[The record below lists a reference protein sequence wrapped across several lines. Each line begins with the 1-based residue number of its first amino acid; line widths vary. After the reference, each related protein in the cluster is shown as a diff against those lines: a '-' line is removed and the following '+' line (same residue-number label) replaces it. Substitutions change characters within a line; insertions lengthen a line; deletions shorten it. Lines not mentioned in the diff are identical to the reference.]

1 LQAKDT
7 SLYYRLLSYNYLLK
21 EFYILYC
28 DAKEDFDLTKFE
40 EIKQRLQKWTDIFSK
55 SGSFNSEKLTPY
67 LHIFCHHLPE
77 LIKLHKNINLFTCQ
91 GLEKKNELTKFVFHN
106 KTNKKKHQYLDQ
118 ILKLITRIEL
128 YGDDDKFEKY
138 YDNLFQ

>member
-1 LQAKDT
+1 M
-7 SLYYRLLSYNYLLK
+7 
-21 EFYILYC
+21 YC

-67 LHIFCHHLPE
+67 LHIFCHHLHE

-91 GLEKKNELTKFVFHN
+91 G
-106 KTNKKKHQYLDQ
+106 
-118 ILKLITRIEL
+118 
-128 YGDDDKFEKY
+128 
-138 YDNLFQ
+138 